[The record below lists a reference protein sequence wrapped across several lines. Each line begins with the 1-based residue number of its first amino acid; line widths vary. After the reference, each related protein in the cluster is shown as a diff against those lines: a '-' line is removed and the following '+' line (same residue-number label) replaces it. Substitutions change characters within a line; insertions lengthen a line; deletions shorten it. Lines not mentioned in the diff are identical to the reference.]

1 MKIII
6 TFACTIFIVI
16 GCDKN
21 NSKEMSSCSNDIKYN
36 RKIVHKPSIFSNG
49 IYNINSLQLIV
60 TNNTLSSFANLNKVT
75 NIVSDFW
82 HYDKNSSIEERTELF
97 LAQLNVERLTEEQ
110 TVMPGIANFQD
121 AANKIFDITRPLT
134 SNDIVDL
141 TYLDSYKLIEII
153 QLAVKY
159 NLDGERILKVL
170 EILENENVPPDI
182 RALASYFSGRIITFN
197 LCKFKDGD
205 DKFKDGEDKLLN
217 VIELVEELPETSELA
232 NVKKNALQNLQFLY
246 DIQNKYTKCLTINKQ
261 LKKWID
267 KHSNAPDIKELNRS
281 VLFTACEVNAKM
293 GKYDKAIQIANTA
306 QNINISKHDR
316 ERIMATGYRTFLK
329 QLAKK
334 SQKQ

>member
-16 GCDKN
+16 GCEKN
-21 NSKEMSSCSNDIKYN
+21 NSKEMSSCSNDLKYN
-36 RKIVHKPSIFSNG
+36 RKIVYKPSIFSNG
-49 IYNINSLQLIV
+49 TCNNNSQQLIV
-60 TNNTLSSFANLNKVT
+60 TNNTLSSFANLNKVN

-159 NLDGERILKVL
+159 NLDEERILKVL

-182 RALASYFSGRIITFN
+182 RALALYHSGRIVAFG
-197 LCKFKDGD
+197 LR
-205 DKFKDGEDKLLN
+205 KFKDGENKFLN
-217 VIELVEELPETSELA
+217 AIELVHSLPETADLA
-232 NVKKNALQNLQFLY
+232 DVEKNVLQKLQFLY
-246 DIQNKYTKCLTINKQ
+246 VIQDEFTKCLNVNKQ
-261 LKKWID
+261 LKAWID
-267 KHSNAPDIKELNRS
+267 KHPDVQNIKSINRS

-306 QNINISKHDR
+306 QNINLSKHDR

>member
-16 GCDKN
+16 GCEKN
-21 NSKEMSSCSNDIKYN
+21 NSKEMSSCSNDLKYN
-36 RKIVHKPSIFSNG
+36 RKIVYKSSIFSNG
-49 IYNINSLQLIV
+49 TCNNNSQQLIV

-110 TVMPGIANFQD
+110 TLMPGIANFQD

-159 NLDGERILKVL
+159 NLDEERILKVL

-182 RALASYFSGRIITFN
+182 RALASYHSGHIVAFQLR
-197 LCKFKDGD
+197 
-205 DKFKDGEDKLLN
+205 KFKDGENKLLN
-217 VIELVEELPETSELA
+217 AIELVHSLPETADLA
-232 NVKKNALQNLQFLY
+232 NAEKNTLQKLQFLY
-246 DIQNKYTKCLTINKQ
+246 EIQDEFTKCLNVNKQ
-261 LKKWID
+261 LKAWID
-267 KHSNAPDIKELNRS
+267 KHPDVQNIKSINRS
-281 VLFTACEVNAKM
+281 VLFTACEVNARM

-306 QNINISKHDR
+306 QNINLSKHDR